1 MDNSPAYENFMNKM
15 STMNSGPKINVTSM
29 KIGGLEGRVANNER
43 KITAIKNIFKAQK
56 IDIGKKI
63 SPNNSPVE
71 ILTQTNETL
80 IEIKNQLEMDFV
92 NSKKTEED
100 RLSLEKQLLLKE
112 KREKRETEI
121 ETVKKN
127 NKFVNDAKKRIV
139 SPFVDIF
146 ERLKRLAFI
155 LGTGLFVNNLV
166 SLMSKPEFVDGL
178 KRIFDWTT
186 KNWKLI
192 AGIGGTLIA
201 LNILGSAKTLF
212 TIAKILFGIVS
223 SKAFIAAALFLGPAL
238 YKGVPKEIKL
248 AITELEMMGGITPEN
263 RELLKQKLLEERSQL
278 NMFQTGRKEAIDG
291 IIQFLDYG
299 IIKNVKFQGSRVLDF
314 EKLASGL
321 SIADSIIEGPAF
333 NGLENLPANKQF
345 HDGGYNPS
353 GIGAVH
359 GGEFVFDRL
368 SVNRLG
374 LDRLYALKEGDARIN
389 IEQLTPIDLR
399 KKKVVKKMS
408 GNPATYVEHIDPINS
423 SNPYMNEV
431 PMLFGFND
439 LVYT

>member
-15 STMNSGPKINVTSM
+15 STMTSGRPKINVTNM

-63 SPNNSPVE
+63 SPNNTPVE
-71 ILTQTNETL
+71 ILIQTNETL
-80 IEIKNQLEMDFV
+80 IKIKDQLELDFI

-100 RLSLEKQLLLKE
+100 RLSLEKQLLLKD
-112 KREKRETEI
+112 KREKKETEI

-127 NKFVNDAKKRIV
+127 NKFIRSAKKTIV

-146 ERLKRLAFI
+146 EKLKRLALI
-155 LGTGLFVNNLV
+155 LGTGLFVNNIV

-192 AGIGGTLIA
+192 AVAGAGLLA
-201 LNILGSAKTLF
+201 LNIAGTAATLLK
-212 TIAKILFGIVS
+212 IAGAMKAIVFS
-223 SKAFIAAALFLGPAL
+223 PGFIAGALFLGPGFF
-238 YKGVPKEIKL
+238 KVIPKEIKQ
-248 AITELEMMGGITPEN
+248 AITELVVRGGATKEN
-263 RELLKQKLLEERSQL
+263 REKLKQELIKELYSIKGIDLVGRRTAL
-278 NMFQTGRKEAIDG
+278 NRMIK
-291 IIQFLDYG
+291 FLDTG
-299 IIKNVKFQGSRVLDF
+299 MIEAGGVKGQFDFEEFNQGSSV
-314 EKLASGL
+314 
-321 SIADSIIEGPAF
+321 IDSITQFNQGGVVLGQGNKDTVPAMLTPGEF
-333 NGLENLPANKQF
+333 VIKKSAVDKIGLENLYRMNE
-345 HDGGYNPS
+345 
-353 GIGAVH
+353 GA
-359 GGEFVFDRL
+359 
-368 SVNRLG
+368 LG
-374 LDRLYALKEGDARIN
+374 NIN
-389 IEQLTPIDLR
+389 IEQLAPIDLR

-408 GNPATYVEHIDPINS
+408 GNPATYVEHINPINS